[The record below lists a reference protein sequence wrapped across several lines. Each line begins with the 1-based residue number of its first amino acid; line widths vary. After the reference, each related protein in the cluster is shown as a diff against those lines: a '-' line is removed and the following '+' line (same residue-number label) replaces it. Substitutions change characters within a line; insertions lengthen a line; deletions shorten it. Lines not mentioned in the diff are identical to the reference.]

1 MPLKTDKNPK
11 KSEQTPEKYENWAK
25 TLLLPL
31 TNEFESRI
39 VNGGGFV

>member
-1 MPLKTDKNPK
+1 MPLKADKNPK
-11 KSEQTPEKYENWAK
+11 KSEQMPEKYENCAK